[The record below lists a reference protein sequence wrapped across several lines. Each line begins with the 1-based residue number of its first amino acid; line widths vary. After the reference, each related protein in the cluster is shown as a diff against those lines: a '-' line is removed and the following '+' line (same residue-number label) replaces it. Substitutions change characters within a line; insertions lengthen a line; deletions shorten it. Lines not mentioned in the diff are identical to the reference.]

1 MLAVAAVEAQF
12 KGQLVASVVLAVGAT
27 EPMQASLPRQGQQP
41 RAVVVAV
48 VPTGGVSTTE
58 PPAARAL

>member
-27 EPMQASLPRQGQQP
+27 EPMQAPLPQPGQQT
-41 RAVVVAV
+41 RVVVVAV
-48 VPTGGVSTTE
+48 VPTRVT
-58 PPAARAL
+58 

>member
-27 EPMQASLPRQGQQP
+27 EPLQASLPRQGQPP
-41 RAVVVAV
+41 RAVAVAV
-48 VPTGGVSTTE
+48 VTTRVTCTE
-58 PPAARAL
+58 PPAARAS

>member
-1 MLAVAAVEAQF
+1 MLAVAAVEPQF

-27 EPMQASLPRQGQQP
+27 EPMQASLPRQGQQT

-48 VPTGGVSTTE
+48 VTTWVTWTE